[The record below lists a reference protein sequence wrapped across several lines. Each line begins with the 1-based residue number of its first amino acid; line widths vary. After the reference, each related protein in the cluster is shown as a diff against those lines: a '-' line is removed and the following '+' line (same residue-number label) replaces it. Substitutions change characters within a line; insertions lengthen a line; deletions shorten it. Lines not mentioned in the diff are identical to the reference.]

1 MKITFDPVK
10 DRGNLSKH
18 GVSLA
23 QAQKVDWDNALVWV
37 DRRWDYGEEREI
49 ALAGI
54 GNTLYY
60 VAYVER
66 AECLRIISLR
76 RATNREIAH
85 YVSHIEIR
93 S

>member
-10 DRGNLSKH
+10 DRGNLIKH

-66 AECLRIISLR
+66 DESLRIISLR